1 MVDVMLIGF
10 AMMTMGVA
18 ALVTIGATVPLSFGN
33 RLDFGQLALVTTGE
47 DADVSR
53 RL

>member
-1 MVDVMLIGF
+1 MMLIGF

-18 ALVTIGATVPLSFGN
+18 ALVTIRATVPLSFGS

-47 DADVSR
+47 DAEVNH

>member
-1 MVDVMLIGF
+1 MLIGF

-18 ALVTIGATVPLSFGN
+18 ALVTLGATVPLSFGN
-33 RLDFGQLALVTTGE
+33 RLDFGQLAFVGNGE
-47 DADVSR
+47 ESEVNH